1 MQNLNKLRWQCRRG
15 TKELDLLLLRYLD
28 SSYLQATSEQQTQF
42 LALLDRE
49 DDWLQGILLGDL
61 DAGELAGLVGKI
73 RFG

>member
-28 SSYLQATSEQQTQF
+28 VSYLQATSKQQAQF

-49 DDWLQGILLGDL
+49 DDWLQGVLLGDL
-61 DAGELAGLVGKI
+61 DAGELTDLVSKI

>member
-28 SSYLQATSEQQTQF
+28 SSYLQASSEQQAQF
-42 LALLDRE
+42 LALLDKE
-49 DDWLQGILLGDL
+49 DDWLQGVLLGDL
-61 DAGELAGLVGKI
+61 DAGELTVLVDKI